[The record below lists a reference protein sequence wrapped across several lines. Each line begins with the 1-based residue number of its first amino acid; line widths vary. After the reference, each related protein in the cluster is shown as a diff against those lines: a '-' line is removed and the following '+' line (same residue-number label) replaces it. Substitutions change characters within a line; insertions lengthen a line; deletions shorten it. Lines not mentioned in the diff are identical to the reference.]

1 MRIYSLIALIAMFL
15 QGCGIPQSPNEFD
28 KTPEAELLKATV
40 NKLVSHEYT
49 TIESLMD
56 PRVQQSDI
64 KQALEQLRS
73 IVPVGAPT
81 HLEPVA
87 WNFVKTA
94 STTSGSSAS
103 RSANVAIEYTY
114 PGPKWI
120 VASASLSGEP
130 GQFRIVSFNVEPLAA
145 PLSEL
150 NAFTLKG
157 KSAAHYLFVLLPT
170 IACIIS
176 VYAFVRCLRTKGLK
190 RKWLWSLFTLVGVGA
205 FSMNWTS
212 GAIFMNILHF
222 NFLSAAFMRSGWLG
236 PWVVTFSIPVGA
248 LVFLWKH
255 RTTVTPPAEVA

>member
-1 MRIYSLIALIAMFL
+1 MRIYSLIALIAMLL
-15 QGCGIPQSPNEFD
+15 QGCGIPQSANEFD
-28 KTPEAELLKATV
+28 GTPEAEFLKATV
-40 NKLVSHEYT
+40 NKLVGNEYT
-49 TIESLMD
+49 SIQSMLD

-73 IVPVGAPT
+73 IVPVGAPI

-87 WNFVKTA
+87 WNYVRTA
-94 STTSGSSAS
+94 GTTSGSSAS
-103 RSANVAIEYTY
+103 RTANVAIEYTY
-114 PGPKWI
+114 PGPKWV

-130 GQFRIVSFNVEPLAA
+130 GQFRIMSFNVEPLAA

-190 RKWLWSLFTLVGVGA
+190 RKWLWSLFTLVGFGA

-212 GAIFMNILHF
+212 GAIFVNVLHA
-222 NFLSAAFMRSGWLG
+222 NFLSAAYMRSGWLG
-236 PWVVTFSIPVGA
+236 PWVITFSIPVGA

-255 RTTVTPPAEVA
+255 RITAPLPAEVA